1 MSERRAQVAF
11 ELMDVRTNAA
21 LLEDVGT
28 HLVQVIDSELGL
40 QGFSVADDSSYRVM
54 PTYDR
59 VQDHVLLR
67 TERAE
72 MIAGFAAM
80 RHDVMVLLCR
90 ATERKGFF
98 YQSEDR
104 ERTYPVAWRE
114 KDAAYEALFRY
125 AQRMAQFTN

>member
-1 MSERRAQVAF
+1 MSDRIAQVSF
-11 ELMDVRTNAA
+11 ELMDARTNTA
-21 LLEDVGT
+21 LLADVGT
-28 HLVQVIDSELGL
+28 HLVQVIDSELGI

-90 ATERKGFF
+90 TPERKGFF

-104 ERTYPVAWRE
+104 ERKYPIVWRE
-114 KDAAYEALFRY
+114 SDAAYEALFGY
-125 AQRMAQFTN
+125 AQRMTQFTN